1 LAATFLEGVFG
12 NLFDVLLLIGVALAI
27 ALTVIQVI
35 GLEADALVNVILSL
49 IPPPTELAGYAL
61 SAALLPATFLSS
73 GLVSAAWAVA
83 NGSESDSTL
92 FAPLLS
98 VVGSGAAAIRLS
110 TTVPEAINTVEYLSQ
125 TASGS
130 LLAVYEPIVSV
141 VTGLLSIALSLVGRL
156 VSGPEATTLATL
168 GVIIAAGGAL
178 FTGFVLARYL
188 NQVKESGQL
197 GEQVIGL
204 GLDGVGI
211 AASLAELGG

>member
-110 TTVPEAINTVEYLSQ
+110 TTVPEAINTVSYLSSV
-125 TASGS
+125 ASKYS
-130 LLAVYEPIVSV
+130 LAIYAPIVSV
-141 VTGLLSIALSLVGRL
+141 VTGLLSIALDIVGHLVGGLEESFLGL
-156 VSGPEATTLATL
+156 VGF
-168 GVIIAAGGAL
+168 IISVVGAL
-178 FTGFVLARYL
+178 YAGAALGTAF
-188 NQVKESGQL
+188 QQMKEADQL
-197 GEQVIGL
+197 GEQVIGV
-204 GLDGVGI
+204 GLDSLGI
-211 AASLAELGG
+211 AAGLAELGA